1 MPGNGCVTTLG
12 KLFTLCPCHQAALI
26 GTGKSCGANR
36 HTTQCTS
43 LTTQHNLMSGWWLQ
57 KWRLV
62 LPYVSMRFG
71 KECIFS
77 HEICNVMAT
86 PILYIKPEALWFS
99 ISVVYVHASVCVCVC
114 VCAHV
119 RAHARA
125 RMLRWRHSPIDLPST
140 STLCLRKKTTLT
152 WHAITVTFVNRFR

>member
-12 KLFTLCPCHQAALI
+12 KLFTLCPCQQAALI

-43 LTTQHNLMSGWWLQ
+43 LTTQHNLMSGWGLQ

-99 ISVVYVHASVCVCVC
+99 ISVVYVHASVRACVRACVCWGGGIVQLTCHQLLHC
-114 VCAHV
+114 VWEKKRHWLG
-119 RAHARA
+119 
-125 RMLRWRHSPIDLPST
+125 ML
-140 STLCLRKKTTLT
+140 
-152 WHAITVTFVNRFR
+152 